1 MTDVADRLVFF
12 EREYPSANAVL
23 VRGDQPVLVDT
34 GFGSDLR
41 ATERLLREAGV
52 SPEHLH
58 LVVNTH
64 YHCDHAGGNGG
75 LQRRYE
81 LPIAA
86 HRWEADLVNRRDREA
101 CSAEWLNQPIEPYEI
116 SFALSGG
123 DEIQT
128 GAATLRVLHTP
139 GHTLGHVSLYET
151 ETKTLICG
159 DAVHGDDVAWINP
172 FREGAGA
179 IQRALESLEELA
191 RLPVRRAYSG
201 HGLEIEDFGAAVA
214 AARSRY
220 TKWLED
226 PEKCAWHSCKRIFAY
241 ALMIGG
247 GLPADEVR
255 PYLLGCPWFADYSRH
270 GFGVEPEDL
279 VEPLLSEM
287 IRSGAAGWRDGRL
300 KALPPHTPP
309 SPGWL
314 SGPYRPKDWP
324 EASRRANE
332 KWSKE
337 ADQNKRKRP
346 HHE

>member
-1 MTDVADRLVFF
+1 MTDAADRLVFF

-23 VRGDQPVLVDT
+23 VRGDRPVLVDT

-52 SPEHLH
+52 APEHLH

-75 LQRRYE
+75 LQRRYD

-101 CSAEWLNQPIEPYEI
+101 CSAEWLNQPIEPYEV
-116 SFALSGG
+116 SFALSEG
-123 DEIQT
+123 DEIQA

-139 GHTLGHVSLYET
+139 GHTLGHVSLYEP
-151 ETKTLICG
+151 ETKILICG

-179 IQRALESLEELA
+179 LQRALESLDKLA
-191 RLPVRRAYSG
+191 QLPVRRAYSG
-201 HGLEIEDFGAAVA
+201 HGPEIEDFGAAVA

-226 PEKCAWHSCKRIFAY
+226 PEKSAWHGCKRIFAY

-247 GLPADEVR
+247 GLPAEEVR

-270 GFGVEPEDL
+270 GFGIEPEDL

-287 IRSGAAGWRDGRL
+287 LRSGAAGWRDGRL
-300 KALPPHTPP
+300 AALPPHNPP

-324 EASRRANE
+324 KASGRASQKRFEEASH
-332 KWSKE
+332 
-337 ADQNKRKRP
+337 NKMKRP
-346 HHE
+346 RHV